1 MANYNDNDLEEL
13 DFGEEG
19 QTPVPPEEPKP
30 ANRNFLIALGVI
42 GGIFVLITI
51 ALIVVATLILPGR
64 NRASLEAGALTLAA
78 NTATAQFATD
88 EAQKAIILLTPSITP
103 IPSTTPTS
111 PPATNTPVV
120 APTQTSTTASG
131 GAAATATETVV
142 SDAQKATL
150 SAQQTQLAGGKF
162 TATVIATSTALP
174 NTGFADEVGLP
185 GLLGLFAGLI
195 VIIFLARRLRSAPTA
210 AR

>member
-1 MANYNDNDLEEL
+1 M
-13 DFGEEG
+13 
-19 QTPVPPEEPKP
+19 
-30 ANRNFLIALGVI
+30 
-42 GGIFVLITI
+42 
-51 ALIVVATLILPGR
+51 PGR
-64 NRASLEAGALTLAA
+64 NRASLESGALTLAA

-88 EAQKAIILLTPSITP
+88 EAEKAIILLTPSITP

-131 GAAATATETVV
+131 GAATATATVV

>member
-19 QTPVPPEEPKP
+19 QPPEPTEEEKP
-30 ANRNFLIALGVI
+30 NNRNFLVALG
-42 GGIFVLITI
+42 GIAGVFILITI
-51 ALIVVATLILPGR
+51 ALIVVALLILPGR
-64 NRASLEAGALTLAA
+64 RQANEEASVSTLAA

-88 EAQKAIILLTPSITP
+88 EAQKAIILLTPSVTP
-103 IPSTTPTS
+103 IPSATPT
-111 PPATNTPVV
+111 PLPATNTPVV
-120 APTQTSTTASG
+120 ASTQTM
-131 GAAATATETVV
+131 TATVSSSETAV

-174 NTGFADEVGLP
+174 NTGFVDEVGLP
-185 GLLGLFAGLI
+185 GLLGLAAGLI
-195 VIIFLARRLRSAPTA
+195 LIIFLARRLRSSPNSAQ
-210 AR
+210 

>member
-19 QTPVPPEEPKP
+19 QQPQPPEEQKP
-30 ANRNFLIALGVI
+30 NNRNFLIALGVI
-42 GGIFVLITI
+42 GGIFVLITV

-64 NRASLEAGALTLAA
+64 NRASLQAGEQTLAA

-88 EAQKAIILLTPSITP
+88 EAQNAIILLTPSITP
-103 IPSTTPTS
+103 IPSSTNTP

-120 APTQTSTTASG
+120 APTQTSTSASG
-131 GAAATATETVV
+131 GEATATATVV

-174 NTGFADEVGLP
+174 NTGFADEIGLP

-195 VIIFLARRLRSAPTA
+195 VIIFLARRLRSAPTP

>member
-19 QTPVPPEEPKP
+19 QKPEPPEERKP

-42 GGIFVLITI
+42 GGIFVLVTI
-51 ALIVVATLILPGR
+51 ALIVVATLILPAR
-64 NRASLEAGALTLAA
+64 SRASKEASAQTLAV

-88 EAQKAIILLTPSITP
+88 EAQKAIILLTPSVTP
-103 IPSTTPTS
+103 IPSATPTS
-111 PPATNTPVV
+111 LPVTNTPVI
-120 APTQTSTTASG
+120 APTQTNTPP
-131 GAAATATETVV
+131 AAGEPSATAV

-174 NTGFADEVGLP
+174 NTGFADEIGLP
-185 GLLGLFAGLI
+185 GILGLAAGLV
-195 VIIFLARRLRSAPTA
+195 VIIFLARRLRSSPTA

>member
-19 QTPVPPEEPKP
+19 QKPEPPEENKP

-88 EAQKAIILLTPSITP
+88 EAQRVIILQTPSVTP
-103 IPSTTPTS
+103 IPSNTPTS

-120 APTQTSTTASG
+120 APTQTATTDP
-131 GAAATATETVV
+131 GAAASPTAV

-150 SAQQTQLAGGKF
+150 AAQQTQLAGGKF

-185 GLLGLFAGLI
+185 GLLGLAAGL
-195 VIIFLARRLRSAPTA
+195 VLVIFLARRLRATPGA